1 MPYTSKC
8 SRVGCTCLHKLLCL
22 LGLTPC
28 TDHITR
34 MREPSSSCPSS
45 RQPSLLWPEG
55 CVWFRGPRHPRGAP
69 RGPGPR
75 RSHPWAPARPP
86 CPEAPSPPAPQE
98 GTPAAPDWAR
108 CSRLRAASPAS
119 ARHPSRLHLCSRSR
133 GRLPSSLRGAPSGA
147 GCEPPVSLSERRV
160 PPAPSRVRFLPSG
173 SRPSHWAVSAPWGPL
188 PGLRLCPLFLDFR
201 APGGLSP
208 TLGCGAP
215 GWFRLRSL
223 GPGQGRW
230 GRSGRRP

>member
-1 MPYTSKC
+1 MA
-8 SRVGCTCLHKLLCL
+8 RGLCL
-22 LGLTPC
+22 VLRPPPPARG
-28 TDHITR
+28 
-34 MREPSSSCPSS
+34 SS
-45 RQPSLLWPEG
+45 
-55 CVWFRGPRHPRGAP
+55 GPAAP
-69 RGPGPR
+69 IPGPPHVLRAR
-75 RSHPWAPARPP
+75 RPLHRQCLRKALLLPQTGPDAAASEQPARPP
-86 CPEAPSPPAPQE
+86 LGIPP
-98 GTPAAPDWAR
+98 GCT
-108 CSRLRAASPAS
+108 S
-119 ARHPSRLHLCSRSR
+119 ALAR